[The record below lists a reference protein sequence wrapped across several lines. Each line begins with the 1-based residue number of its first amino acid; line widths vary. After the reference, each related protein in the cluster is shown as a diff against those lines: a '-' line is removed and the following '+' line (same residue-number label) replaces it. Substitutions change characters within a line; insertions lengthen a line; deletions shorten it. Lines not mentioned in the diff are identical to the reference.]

1 MHTKSPLDIE
11 SDSKNK
17 RFHVKCQKEKLSMA
31 KAVAERKKTD
41 AKIPKKDQEFHTTQV
56 DQSEK
61 IYKDIIN
68 YIFLGLKI
76 GI

>member
-1 MHTKSPLDIE
+1 MSI
-11 SDSKNK
+11 
-17 RFHVKCQKEKLSMA
+17 A
-31 KAVAERKKTD
+31 KAVVEGKRIN
-41 AKIPKKDQEFHTTQV
+41 AKIQKKDQELHATQT

-68 YIFLGLKI
+68 YIFLSLKI

>member
-1 MHTKSPLDIE
+1 MELG
-11 SDSKNK
+11 SKNK
-17 RFHVKCQKEKLSMA
+17 RSHMKCQKEKLSMA
-31 KAVAERKKTD
+31 KAVAEKKRTD
-41 AKIPKKDQEFHTTQV
+41 AKIRKKDQEFRATQA

-61 IYKDIIN
+61 MYKDIMN